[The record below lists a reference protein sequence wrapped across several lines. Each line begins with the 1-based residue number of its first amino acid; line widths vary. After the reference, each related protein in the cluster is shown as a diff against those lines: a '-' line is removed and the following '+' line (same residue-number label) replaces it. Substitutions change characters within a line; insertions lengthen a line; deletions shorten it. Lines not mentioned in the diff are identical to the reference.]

1 MSLHRFKPG
10 RRCEIAFTLIELL
23 VVIAIVA
30 ILAALLFPTL
40 GKVRESANR
49 VKCTSNMRQWGA
61 AYLAMVG
68 ENNGVLV
75 APSGTGL
82 TWYGALNPGY
92 LPTKLNPT
100 SDDYLPLCCPT
111 ALAGLKSKGKTYG
124 VTRASYG
131 LNSSIIDASDPK
143 FTPGSLTRMAQLLKP
158 SGTVLLGD
166 TDIGNDQ
173 KSFNTGYQ
181 ASGIKAW
188 HGDKYAIC
196 YFDGHTAFVDQA
208 FIDLMK
214 STKGTAGSAGSI
226 FWNGL

>member
-30 ILAALLFPTL
+30 ILAALLLPAL

-68 ENNGVLV
+68 EQNGVLV
-75 APSGTGL
+75 APNGTGL
-82 TWYGALNPGY
+82 TWYNQLDSYVSLKTGNDVLR
-92 LPTKLNPT
+92 L
-100 SDDYLPLCCPT
+100 SCPS
-111 ALAGLKSKGKTYG
+111 ALAGLKSQGYKYD
-124 VTRASYG
+124 VPRASYG
-131 LNSSIIDASDPK
+131 LNSSIMDASDPK
-143 FTPGSLTRMAQLLKP
+143 YTPGSLTRMAQLLKP

-166 TDIGNDQ
+166 NDIGNDQ
-173 KSFNTGYQ
+173 KSFNVGYQ
-181 ASGIKAW
+181 ASNVKTPW

-208 FIDLMK
+208 FMDLMK